1 MIALSALVRR
11 HRAAFEFDLLDRL
24 GLTVAAVRALPC
36 SLARAYFHG
45 LMIDSRT
52 HVYAALTR
60 QTFVGSHADMAVVLL
75 AQAVLNIGKKATEKP
90 IKLPGPYMGADRGT
104 KAKQQYVPPKEKE
117 RLRERL
123 RTYSSIPD

>member
-1 MIALSALVRR
+1 MIALSATVVK

-24 GLTVAAVRALPC
+24 GLTVDAVRALPC

-52 HVYAALTR
+52 HVYAALVG
-60 QTFVGSHADMAVVLL
+60 QTFVGSHGDLALVLL
-75 AQAVLNIGKKATEKP
+75 AQAVLNIGKKPTEKAV
-90 IKLPGPYMGADRGT
+90 KLPGPYMGAERRK

-117 RLRERL
+117 RLKERL